1 MSGKP
6 TDVRRWGGILSR
18 DFSINWP
25 LYAMALPVLAYFII
39 FNYVPMYGVTIAF
52 KRYNPSL
59 GVLGSPWTGFENFKN
74 FFSSYYFWRLIRNT
88 LLINVQNLLF
98 GFPAP
103 IILALLLNE
112 LRSKSLKATIQTIS
126 YIPHFVSTVV
136 IAGIIIDFTRTD
148 GLVNS
153 LITALGGTAS
163 NLLTKP
169 ELFRGIFVGSGIW
182 QEVGFG
188 SIIYLAAITGINPEL
203 YESSRIDGAG
213 RWGQLLHITLPSI
226 MPTIIILLILKMGSM
241 MNVGFEKII
250 LLYNSMTYETAD
262 VISSF
267 VYRKGLLEA
276 DYSYSTAVGLFNS
289 LINFTLLVLANRVSR
304 RVNET
309 SLW

>member
-1 MSGKP
+1 MSGK
-6 TDVRRWGGILSR
+6 TIDARKLGGILSR
-18 DFSINWP
+18 DFTINRS
-25 LYAMALPVLAYFII
+25 LYAMALPVLVYFII
-39 FNYVPMYGVTIAF
+39 FSYVPMYGVTIAF

-59 GVLGSPWTGFENFKN
+59 GILGSPWTGFENFKN

-88 LLINVQNLLF
+88 LVINLQNLAF

-103 IILALLLNE
+103 IVLALLINE
-112 LRSKSLKATIQTIS
+112 LRGQAFKRTVQTIS

-136 IAGIIIDFTRTD
+136 IAGIIIDFARTD
-148 GLVNS
+148 GLINTWIV
-153 LITALGGTAS
+153 ALGGTAG
-163 NLLTKP
+163 NLLTRP
-169 ELFRGIFVGSGIW
+169 ELFRTIFVGSGIW

-188 SIIYLAAITGINPEL
+188 SIIYLAAIMGINPEL

-226 MPTIIILLILKMGSM
+226 APTIIILLILRMGSM

-250 LLYNSMTYETAD
+250 LLYNAMTYETAD

-289 LINFTLLVLANRVSR
+289 LINFTLLLLANRLSR
-304 RVNET
+304 GINET